1 MRFPDDKSVPQ
12 WTRRFQ
18 VKGSNIAL
26 FLIVLLGV
34 STASSSTAVPKD
46 LPYLGVTLLT
56 NHNSAAVD
64 SDYFKCE
71 QKLEVSDPS
80 GLQIVMSVAPGSP
93 AAAAGI
99 RPCDV
104 IISYDHHPPPV
115 TLLSFRMTNSFAD
128 VAALVPKTP
137 IGTVVEMQI
146 VRGREVLTLYV
157 RMGSRKETV
166 EEMHVRISK
175 EEAGHRA
182 AHAKEEDNKRV
193 SEAKDKEARQV
204 AEAKEVE
211 EAQKADAVA
220 RREEEQTRKVKEV
233 AERPLTGRSRQFS
246 FARILLRQILWFS
259 VVGCLLA
266 LAVGIWRVWVRY
278 LPRTPAKLN
287 QVPLI
292 AFHPTR
298 PARRPRSS
306 RRHSC

>member
-12 WTRRFQ
+12 WTQRFQ

-26 FLIVLLGV
+26 FLIVLLRV

-71 QKLEVSDPS
+71 RRLKVSDPS

-104 IISYDHHPPPV
+104 ILSYDHHLPPV

-146 VRGREVLTLYV
+146 VRGREVLSLYV
-157 RMGSRKETV
+157 RMGSRKETA
-166 EEMHVRISK
+166 EEMHVRISR
-175 EEAGHRA
+175 EEADHRA
-182 AHAKEEDNKRV
+182 AHAKEEENKRV
-193 SEAKDKEARQV
+193 TGAKDKEARQV

-211 EAQKADAVA
+211 EAQKDDADAVA

-278 LPRTPAKLN
+278 LPRTAAKLN

-292 AFHPTR
+292 ARFPVVGD
-298 PARRPRSS
+298 PKQ
-306 RRHSC
+306 